1 MAGSSRT
8 VGEAG
13 KHSDTCKLLPSASKW
28 NSLESDLNVS
38 LPSPYSKSYDFE
50 LVIADKTHYKRFLC
64 ISFALSFLVLALGL
78 VLHFLPHKN
87 HHHPHSNNLT
97 LAVNRALTFFDAQK
111 SGSYPSN
118 SPINFRASSGLQD
131 GNSSNIH
138 ADLVGGFYDSG
149 NNIKF
154 TFPTAYTITLLSW
167 SVIEYHRK
175 YADIGELEHIK
186 DVIKWGSD
194 YLLKVFVPPS
204 AKSDSTVLF
213 SQVGSAGY
221 DTKNPVPNDINCW
234 QRPEDMS
241 YERPVSVCNET
252 ASDLAGEIVAALAA
266 ASIVFKQDNGY
277 SQGLV
282 KTAER
287 IYEAT
292 EKADRNRR
300 AVSYTTIDA
309 CGGEARKFYDSSGYT
324 DELVWGAT
332 WLFFATGNHTYLD
345 YATTNFAAAAD
356 NQTVEDKGIFYWN
369 NKITAN
375 AVLFTRLRF
384 FRDLGFPYEKA
395 LGLSSNM
402 TEQLMCSYLSDKYF
416 NTTPGGLILLRPDD
430 GGQLQFAATAS
441 FLSKLY
447 NDYLTLLHRSGWNC
461 TNDGFSLEMLQS
473 FSTSQISYILGD
485 NPRKMSYMV
494 GFGDRYPTRVHHRSA
509 SIPWDGQYHSC
520 AEGNRWLNS
529 SDQNP
534 NILLGA
540 IVAGPDRFDDF
551 SDERDKPWFTEP
563 SIASNA
569 GLVAALIAHHDPPR
583 SSSSNGPT
591 LGLDLMG
598 IFEKVQFKS

>member
-1 MAGSSRT
+1 MAGSST
-8 VGEAG
+8 SVSVADAQ
-13 KHSDTCKLLPSASKW
+13 KHSETCKLVPS
-28 NSLESDLNVS
+28 EFDLDVS

-50 LVIADKTHYKRFLC
+50 LVISDKTHYKRFLYA
-64 ISFALSFLVLALGL
+64 SFALAFLVLSLAL

-87 HHHPHSNNLT
+87 HHHRHSNNLT

-118 SPINFRASSGLQD
+118 SPISFRGSSGLQD

-138 ADLVGGFYDSG
+138 VDLVGGFYDSG

-167 SVIEYHRK
+167 SVIEYHPK

-186 DVIKWGSD
+186 DIIKWGSD
-194 YLLKVFVPPS
+194 YLLKV
-204 AKSDSTVLF
+204 
-213 SQVGSAGY
+213 GSASN
-221 DTKNPVPNDINCW
+221 DTKNPVRNDINCW

-241 YERPVSVCNET
+241 YKRPVSVCNET
-252 ASDLAGEIVAALAA
+252 ASDLAGEIVAALSA

-282 KTAER
+282 QTAEM

-292 EKADRNRR
+292 EKADRNHR
-300 AVSYTTIDA
+300 AVTYTTINA
-309 CGGEARKFYDSSGYT
+309 CGGEAREFYDSSGYK

-356 NQTVEDKGIFYWN
+356 NETVEDRGVFYWN

-375 AVLFTRLRF
+375 AVLFARLRF
-384 FRDLGFPYEKA
+384 FRDLGFPYEKT
-395 LGLSSNM
+395 LELSSNM
-402 TEQLMCSYLSDKYF
+402 TDQLMCSYLSDKYF
-416 NTTPGGLILLRPDD
+416 NTTP
-430 GGQLQFAATAS
+430 
-441 FLSKLY
+441 
-447 NDYLTLLHRSGWNC
+447 
-461 TNDGFSLEMLQS
+461 
-473 FSTSQISYILGD
+473 GD

-509 SIPWDGQYHSC
+509 SVPWDGQYHSC
-520 AEGNRWLNS
+520 DEGNRWLNS
-529 SDQNP
+529 QDQNP

-540 IVAGPDRFDDF
+540 VVAGPDHFDDF

-569 GLVAALIAHHDPPR
+569 ALVAALIAHHDPPR
-583 SSSSNGPT
+583 RSSASNSPT
-591 LGLDLMG
+591 PGLDLMG